1 MPPVTDQSY
10 RRELLYRKARGK
22 IVFHLYKE
30 KIQLLLDKEINDSL
44 FLDLLQKDCL
54 ITKLTEG
61 IKISTEHFE
70 FATTGKCFEFASPK
84 ITTGSYFILIDADWR
99 YCGAY
104 MHEDPPILNP
114 TFDFNKFH
122 SDEIRLIS
130 ADFSTEITIDYSD
143 THNTKLFELRI
154 CKYHPA

>member
-1 MPPVTDQSY
+1 MIDQSY
-10 RRELLYRKARGK
+10 KRELLYRKALGK
-22 IVFHLYKE
+22 IVFHLYKG
-30 KIQLLLDKEINDSL
+30 KIQFLLDKEVNDSL
-44 FLDLLQKDCL
+44 FLDLFQTDCL

-70 FATTGKCFEFASPK
+70 FATTRKCFEFVSSTIIA
-84 ITTGSYFILIDADWR
+84 GNYFLLIDADWR

-104 MHEDPPILNP
+104 THEVPPILNP